1 MIALAAS
8 DARCNDPARSTP
20 AMDSIRRE
28 RDARLLNRLANLPD
42 VRPAVCYHDQPLDW
56 SAAFP
61 AEDTGVVVVSNGC
74 DACAVFASTDPR
86 VWQGHTI
93 FGSTCRG
100 RRAIETGRAIINWM
114 RPHADL
120 IWGATPIQNKAARW
134 FNRQIGGRSA
144 GFDQY
149 DTEGAVE
156 IFTFGSTH

>member
-1 MIALAAS
+1 MFLATAVTIK
-8 DARCNDPARSTP
+8 DTQRQHCADGPQ
-20 AMDSIRRE
+20 IRRE
-28 RDARLLNRLANLPD
+28 REAALINRVANIAT
-42 VRPAVCYHDQPLDW
+42 VHPAIAYHGQPLDW

-61 AEDTGVVVVSNGC
+61 AEHTGVVVLSNGD
-74 DACAVFASTDPR
+74 DACAVFASAADR

-93 FGSTCRG
+93 FAPTCRG
-100 RRAIETGRAIINWM
+100 RRAIETGKAIIAWM

-120 IWGATPIQNKAARW
+120 IWGATPIHNTAARW

-156 IFTFGSTH
+156 LFTFGSTH